1 MNNFKWTNIL
11 KGFGMGTSDLIPG
24 VSGGTIALLLGI
36 YDDFISSVSGLFSK
50 RFWPSF
56 KFLLPILLGM
66 GLAIALLSN
75 LFNYLLSNLFN
86 YLLSYHEIPTMFFF
100 TGLIIGIIPYLLKTS
115 NFKQTFKTK
124 HYLMI
129 LIGIIILVIITLL
142 NNGDKH
148 SGETLTLSFGLII
161 KYFIAGMFASSAM
174 LLPGI
179 SGSFMLL
186 VFGAYGTVMFSISEL
201 VKLNFTALPILII
214 VGLGILTGFMLSS
227 RIIQYFLHHHTTMT
241 FALIIGFIIGSIY
254 AVFPGFPE
262 NGLVWI
268 ISFLTIII
276 GFIVS
281 FTLGLIT
288 AKSDNQ

>member
-75 LFNYLLSNLFN
+75 LFNYLLS
-86 YLLSYHEIPTMFFF
+86 YHEIPTMFFF

-115 NFKQTFKTK
+115 NYKQTFKTK

-201 VKLNFTALPILII
+201 VNLNFTALPILII
-214 VGLGILTGFMLSS
+214 IGLGILTGFMLSS
-227 RIIQYFLHHHTTMT
+227 RMIQYFLHHHTTMT
-241 FALIIGFIIGSIY
+241 FALIIGFVIGSIY

>member
-66 GLAIALLSN
+66 GLAIA
-75 LFNYLLSNLFN
+75 LLSNLFN

-201 VKLNFTALPILII
+201 VNLNFTALPILII

-227 RIIQYFLHHHTTMT
+227 RMIQYFLHHHTTMT
-241 FALIIGFIIGSIY
+241 FALIIGFVIGSIY
-254 AVFPGFPE
+254 AVFPGFSE

>member
-66 GLAIALLSN
+66 GLAIA
-75 LFNYLLSNLFN
+75 LLSNLFN

-174 LLPGI
+174 LLPGM

-201 VKLNFTALPILII
+201 VNLNFTALPILII

-227 RIIQYFLHHHTTMT
+227 RMIQYFLHHHTTMT
-241 FALIIGFIIGSIY
+241 FALIIGFVIGSIY

>member
-66 GLAIALLSN
+66 GLAIA
-75 LFNYLLSNLFN
+75 LLSNLFN

-201 VKLNFTALPILII
+201 VNLNFTALPILII

-227 RIIQYFLHHHTTMT
+227 RMIQYFLHHTTMT
-241 FALIIGFIIGSIY
+241 FALIIGFVIGSIY

>member
-1 MNNFKWTNIL
+1 MNNYKWTNIL

-75 LFNYLLSNLFN
+75 LFNYLLS
-86 YLLSYHEIPTMFFF
+86 YHEIPTMFFF

-115 NFKQTFKTK
+115 NFKQMFKTK

-148 SGETLTLSFGLII
+148 SGETLTLSLGLII

-174 LLPGI
+174 LLLGI

-201 VKLNFTALPILII
+201 VNLNFTALPILII
-214 VGLGILTGFMLSS
+214 IGLGILTGFMLSS
-227 RIIQYFLHHHTTMT
+227 RMIQYFLHHHTRMT
-241 FALIIGFIIGSIY
+241 FALIIGFVIGSIY

>member
-75 LFNYLLSNLFN
+75 LFNYLLS
-86 YLLSYHEIPTMFFF
+86 YHEIPTMFFF

-115 NFKQTFKTK
+115 NFKQMFKTK

-148 SGETLTLSFGLII
+148 SGETLTLSLGLII

-201 VKLNFTALPILII
+201 VNLNFTALPILII
-214 VGLGILTGFMLSS
+214 IGLGILTGFMLSS
-227 RIIQYFLHHHTTMT
+227 RMIQYFLHHHTTMT
-241 FALIIGFIIGSIY
+241 FALIIGFVIGSIY

>member
-75 LFNYLLSNLFN
+75 LFNYLLS
-86 YLLSYHEIPTMFFF
+86 YHEIPTMFFF

-115 NFKQTFKTK
+115 NFKKTFKTK

-201 VKLNFTALPILII
+201 VNLNFTALPILII

-227 RIIQYFLHHHTTMT
+227 RMIQYFLHHHTTMT
-241 FALIIGFIIGSIY
+241 FALIIGFVIGSIY

>member
-75 LFNYLLSNLFN
+75 LFNYLLS
-86 YLLSYHEIPTMFFF
+86 YHEIPTMFFF

-115 NFKQTFKTK
+115 NFKQMFKTK

-201 VKLNFTALPILII
+201 VNLNFTALPILII

-227 RIIQYFLHHHTTMT
+227 RMIQYFLHHHTTMT
-241 FALIIGFIIGSIY
+241 FALIIGFVIGSIY

>member
-1 MNNFKWTNIL
+1 MNNFKWMNIF
-11 KGFGMGTSDLIPG
+11 KGFGMGTSDLITG

-36 YDDFISSVSGLFSK
+36 YDGFISSISGLFSK

-56 KFLLPILLGM
+56 KFLLSIIIGM
-66 GLAIALLSN
+66 GLAIAI
-75 LFNYLLSNLFN
+75 LSNLFN

-100 TGLIIGIIPYLLKTS
+100 TGLIIGIIPYLLKIS
-115 NFKQTFKTK
+115 NFKRTFETK

-129 LIGIIILVIITLL
+129 VLGIFILVIITLL

-161 KYFIAGMFASSAM
+161 KYFIAGIFASSAM

-186 VFGAYGTVMFSISEL
+186 VFGVYGTVMFSISEL
-201 VKLNFTALPILII
+201 MKLNFAALPILII

-241 FALIIGFIIGSIY
+241 FALIIGLVIGSIY
-254 AVFPGFPE
+254 AVFPGYPE
-262 NGLVWI
+262 NGLAWI
-268 ISFLTIII
+268 TSLLTMII
-276 GFIVS
+276 GFVVS
-281 FTLGLIT
+281 FTLGQIT
-288 AKSDNQ
+288 AKSENH

>member
-66 GLAIALLSN
+66 GLAIA
-75 LFNYLLSNLFN
+75 LLSNLFN

-227 RIIQYFLHHHTTMT
+227 RMIQYFLHHHTTMT

-281 FTLGLIT
+281 CLLYT
-288 AKSDNQ
+288 SDAADE

>member
-75 LFNYLLSNLFN
+75 LFNYLLS
-86 YLLSYHEIPTMFFF
+86 YHEIPTMFFF

-115 NFKQTFKTK
+115 NFKQMFKTK

-227 RIIQYFLHHHTTMT
+227 RMIQYFLHHHTTMT

>member
-75 LFNYLLSNLFN
+75 LFNYLLS
-86 YLLSYHEIPTMFFF
+86 YHEIPTMFFF

-115 NFKQTFKTK
+115 NFKQMFKTK

-201 VKLNFTALPILII
+201 VNLNFTALPILII
-214 VGLGILTGFMLSS
+214 IGLGILTGFMLSS
-227 RIIQYFLHHHTTMT
+227 RMIQYFLHHHTTMT
-241 FALIIGFIIGSIY
+241 FALIIGFVIGSIY

>member
-75 LFNYLLSNLFN
+75 LFNYLLS
-86 YLLSYHEIPTMFFF
+86 YHEIPTMFFF

-115 NFKQTFKTK
+115 NYKQTFKTK

-201 VKLNFTALPILII
+201 VNLNFTALPILII

-227 RIIQYFLHHHTTMT
+227 RMIQYFLHHHTTMT

>member
-75 LFNYLLSNLFN
+75 LFNYLLS
-86 YLLSYHEIPTMFFF
+86 YHEIPTMFFF

-115 NFKQTFKTK
+115 NFKQMFKTK

-148 SGETLTLSFGLII
+148 SGETLTLSLGLII

-201 VKLNFTALPILII
+201 VNLNFTALPILII

-227 RIIQYFLHHHTTMT
+227 RMIQYFLHHHTTMT
-241 FALIIGFIIGSIY
+241 FALIIGFVIGSIY

>member
-1 MNNFKWTNIL
+1 MNNFKWMNIF

-36 YDDFISSVSGLFSK
+36 YDGFISSISRLFSK

-56 KFLLPILLGM
+56 KFLLPIIIGM
-66 GLAIALLSN
+66 GLAIAI
-75 LFNYLLSNLFN
+75 LSNLFN

-100 TGLIIGIIPYLLKTS
+100 TGLIIGIIPYLLKIS
-115 NFKQTFKTK
+115 NFKRTFETK

-129 LIGIIILVIITLL
+129 VLGIFILVIITLL

-161 KYFIAGMFASSAM
+161 KYFIAGIFASSAM

-186 VFGAYGTVMFSISEL
+186 VFGVYGTVMFSISEL
-201 VKLNFTALPILII
+201 MKLNFAALPILII

-241 FALIIGFIIGSIY
+241 FALIIGLVIGSIY
-254 AVFPGFPE
+254 AVFPGYPE
-262 NGLVWI
+262 NGLAWI
-268 ISFLTIII
+268 TSLLTMII
-276 GFIVS
+276 GFVVS
-281 FTLGLIT
+281 FTLGQIT
-288 AKSDNQ
+288 AKSENH

>member
-1 MNNFKWTNIL
+1 MNNFKWMNIF
-11 KGFGMGTSDLIPG
+11 KGFSMGTSDLIPG
-24 VSGGTIALLLGI
+24 VSGGPIALLLGI
-36 YDDFISSVSGLFSK
+36 YDGFISSISGLFSK

-56 KFLLPILLGM
+56 KFLLSIIIGM
-66 GLAIALLSN
+66 GLAIAI
-75 LFNYLLSNLFN
+75 LSNLFN

-100 TGLIIGIIPYLLKTS
+100 TGLIIGIIPYLLKIS
-115 NFKQTFKTK
+115 NFKRTFETK

-129 LIGIIILVIITLL
+129 VLGIFILVIITLL

-161 KYFIAGMFASSAM
+161 KYFIAGIFASSAM

-186 VFGAYGTVMFSISEL
+186 VFGVYGTVMFSISEL
-201 VKLNFTALPILII
+201 MKLNFAALPILII

-241 FALIIGFIIGSIY
+241 FALIIGLVIGSIY
-254 AVFPGFPE
+254 AVFPGYPE
-262 NGLVWI
+262 NGLAWI
-268 ISFLTIII
+268 TSLLTMII
-276 GFIVS
+276 GFVVS
-281 FTLGLIT
+281 FTLGQIT
-288 AKSDNQ
+288 AKSENH